1 MTWEKKIKRKWIK
14 KIGIDP
20 KLIAY
25 KFWNVDEFAEE
36 AFFLCN
42 QNQGKNNNIKNRR
55 EDKNE
60 RTNRK
65 III

>member
-1 MTWEKKIKRKWIK
+1 MAKKKDNMIWHEKKIKRKWIK

-36 AFFLCN
+36 AFFFM
-42 QNQGKNNNIKNRR
+42 QSKSGEK
-55 EDKNE
+55 
-60 RTNRK
+60 
-65 III
+65 